1 MQTWKV
7 ELHCHTAASWD
18 SLVKVRDLI
27 RTARM
32 RDVDRLAI
40 TDHNT
45 IRGALAAKAIDPE
58 LIIIGEEI
66 LTTRGELLVF
76 FVQEEIPKG
85 LSPSE
90 AIERLRRQNA
100 FISVSHP
107 FDTMRHGW
115 ALADLQEITPYIDA
129 IEIFNARTFSP
140 SINQAAKDYARGNK
154 LLGTVGSD
162 AHLLM
167 EVGKA
172 TQLLPNFS
180 DSETLKTAL
189 FSSKT
194 IENYSSPFIRIGS
207 TYAKIVKKIFGKDKF
222 SL

>member
-7 ELHCHTAASWD
+7 ELHCHTAASGD

-27 RTARM
+27 QTARR
-32 RDVDRLAI
+32 RDVDLLAI

-140 SINQAAKDYARGNK
+140 SINQAAKDYAGGNK